1 VLSKTEKYNAEGV
14 IDSIN
19 QSKFTIM

>member
-19 QSKFTIM
+19 QSKFTIL